1 MQAWVCT
8 ELNGED
14 GLVFQAQPEVQ
25 CGPGQVL
32 VNTRCV
38 ALNFPDVLITR
49 GKYQMK
55 LDPPF
60 VPGSE
65 LAGEVLAV
73 GDGVEGLSVGQ
84 RVLALTGFG
93 AFAEQVLVSPPM
105 QQVMAIPQNMSYAEA
120 ASFNMV
126 YGTAMHGLRQR
137 GNLRAGETLLVLGAA
152 GGCGSAAVQ
161 IGKAMGAR
169 VIAGASTDAKCELA
183 RQSGADEVVNYTT
196 QDLRDTVMA
205 LTDGK
210 GVDVLFDPV
219 GDALFDSAKRCMG
232 WNGRYLVIGFAGG
245 EIPQLG
251 INYTILK
258 SIAVIGVAYG
268 MSAINDPAMN
278 AENFSQLFDW
288 FERGLLKPAVGKTY
302 PCEQLPDALREM
314 GAGQTLGKTVVEFA
328 ASVPG

>member
-8 ELNGED
+8 QLTGED
-14 GLVFQAQPEVQ
+14 GLVFQAQPEVP

-32 VNTRCV
+32 VQSRCA

-60 VPGSE
+60 IPGSE
-65 LAGEVLAV
+65 LAGDVLAV
-73 GDGVEGLSVGQ
+73 GEGVEGLVIGQ
-84 RVLALTGFG
+84 RVLAMTGFG
-93 AFAEQVLVSPPM
+93 AFAQQVLVSPPM
-105 QQVMAIPQNMSYAEA
+105 QQVMPIPDAMSYAQA

-126 YGTAMHGLRQR
+126 YGTAMHGLQQR

-169 VIAGASTDAKCELA
+169 VIAGASSDEKCELA
-183 RQSGADEVVNYTT
+183 RQSGADDVINYTT
-196 QDLRDTVMA
+196 QDLRDSVMA

-219 GDALFDSAKRCMG
+219 GDALFNSAKRCMG

-245 EIPQLG
+245 EIPQMG

-258 SIAVIGVAYG
+258 SIAVVGVAYG
-268 MSAINDPAMN
+268 MSAIADPAMN
-278 AENFSQLFDW
+278 ARNFEQLFDW
-288 FERGLLKPAVGKTY
+288 FEQGLLKPALGKTY
-302 PCEQLPDALREM
+302 ACGQLPDALREM
-314 GAGQTLGKTVVEFA
+314 GAGQTLGKTVVEFQSDA
-328 ASVPG
+328 PA